1 MKERRHYIWLVL
13 LGVVLLLN
21 IPAGGVPRFKGLFR
35 EVMAPFQKAAH
46 SLSERLRQVLSNVD
60 RIDAMSQSTD
70 SIATELFILRD
81 RMRRLDELEA
91 ENAELR
97 GVLQFASRSTYKLV
111 ACQVIGRGDISGW
124 WQMIHINKGRV
135 DGLRKNHAVI
145 GFSGLVGRTLE
156 VSEHSSDVLLLT
168 DRNCKV
174 AALLPRSRGLGILRG
189 DGASQTGGAPLQM
202 FYAMKPCRMDYVDKN
217 LKIEIGDQVVTSGL
231 GGVYPADVTIGSVVE
246 THDDASGLYQSLDV
260 KPVLELRTLRYVF
273 VVVE

>member
-21 IPAGGVPRFKGLFR
+21 VPAGAAPRFKGLFR
-35 EVMAPFQKAAH
+35 EVIAPFQKAAH
-46 SLSERLRQVLSNVD
+46 SLFERLRQVMSNAD

-70 SIATELFILRD
+70 SIATELFVLRD

-97 GVLQFASRSTYKLV
+97 GVLQFSTRSTYKLV
-111 ACQVIGRGDISGW
+111 PCQVVGRGDISGW
-124 WQMIHINKGRV
+124 WQMIHINKGRA
-135 DGLRKNHAVI
+135 DGLRKNQAVI
-145 GFSGLVGRTLE
+145 GFDGLVGRTLE
-156 VSEHSSDVLLLT
+156 VSERAADVLLVT

-189 DGASQTGGAPLQM
+189 DGASQAGGTPLQM
-202 FYAMKPCRMDYVDKN
+202 FYSMKPCRMDYVDKN
-217 LKIEIGDQVVTSGL
+217 LGIEPGDQVVTSGL
-231 GGVYPADVTIGSVVE
+231 GGVYPEDVTIGTVVDA
-246 THDDASGLYQSLDV
+246 HDDPSGLYQSLDV
-260 KPVLELRTLRYVF
+260 KPVLELRKLRYVF